1 MTGDGLSLY
10 GVPGAFESGTQL
22 VEIRARMAGHSDFE
36 RCERLVDA
44 ALAIMARCLP
54 WLTDEGASDL
64 CCAAYLKTDSI
75 SQNVAYASPAR
86 LADEVMTA
94 AGMFDAADM
103 PAIAAFA
110 FACAAHA
117 LRALEDWLQ
126 GDAGDELDG
135 VSLFRAYMAEIDG
148 CVSSA
153 AIGLSPDEDDE
164 CNALG
169 TAAAYASNLA
179 ADKANGLLSAIARR
193 GSDGTEERDRLIAIK
208 ACELLI
214 SGTKLHNL
222 IGKLRQWQARETG
235 EALTK
240 PAMKAVLLRK
250 LPWLWP
256 DSVRVNQLK

>member
-1 MTGDGLSLY
+1 VTGDGLSLY

-64 CCAAYLKTDSI
+64 CCATYLKTDSI

-86 LADEVMTA
+86 LADEVRTA

-126 GDAGDELDG
+126 DAAGDELDG
-135 VSLFRAYMAEIDG
+135 VGLFRAYMAEIDG

-193 GSDGTEERDRLIAIK
+193 GRDGTEERESSDSHQSLRAAYERHQAAQPNRQTSPMAGTRNRRGPDK
-208 ACELLI
+208 AGYEGRP
-214 SGTKLHNL
+214 SAKT
-222 IGKLRQWQARETG
+222 
-235 EALTK
+235 AL
-240 PAMKAVLLRK
+240 ALA
-250 LPWLWP
+250 
-256 DSVRVNQLK
+256 